1 MVGGLIFIFKKIK
14 TYEVSKNM
22 MIFEYEPTGNTAC
35 LLSES
40 SGSVWFNSHFWKQFH
55 LGGGMEI

>member
-1 MVGGLIFIFKKIK
+1 
-14 TYEVSKNM
+14 

-40 SGSVWFNSHFWKQFH
+40 SGSVCLTVNFGNSFISVGVWKSN
-55 LGGGMEI
+55 GV